1 MILTRG
7 DTGRYKFSRK
17 NAAGEV
23 IMERPETMFFTVKDS
38 YETSGV
44 IFQKSLSDMSMDG
57 EGVWHFTIE
66 PADTERL
73 AVKAYVWDIEVT
85 TDRYVK
91 TIAKGKLTLKSEA
104 TWYSNK

>member
-57 EGVWHFTIE
+57 EGVL
-66 PADTERL
+66 RL
-73 AVKAYVWDIEVT
+73 NRPIRNVSQSKPMCGISKLRLTDMSRPLQKA
-85 TDRYVK
+85 
-91 TIAKGKLTLKSEA
+91 
-104 TWYSNK
+104 N